1 MKGLIL
7 KKFHYIFS
15 YFIKKNIT
23 VYTVV
28 LLVLCCHSAS
38 AQKSSKTKVP
48 GTVDVG
54 VARMDITPYGPIRLS
69 GYLRY
74 GARKNESEGVLQQ
87 LWAKAIAFGN
97 DAQGPSVVITADLA
111 GIQLHMVRSIANKIA
126 KKRKFNPANLVICTS
141 HTHSGPDMGNSHSM
155 YFDPLL
161 PVDQLGRIALYLDT
175 LEMKLEQVALQALD
189 NRQPS
194 LLAWGQGSVGFALNR
209 RVIKEGKWV
218 GHGKVPDGPV
228 DHTLPLLRITDPNG
242 TLKAVFVSYA
252 CHGTTLLDDINKTHG
267 DWIGEAQRIME
278 EHHPGIIA
286 MVAQGCAGDSD
297 PNLRGTLEFAAQHG
311 KSIADEADRL
321 LSGPLKPL
329 TTAPAVKVKTVQ
341 LPFDHVPGTREFI
354 EMTKAGEAKG
364 HNAEVHLDRMVRG
377 IPIDSTM
384 NYPIECWTFGNQLA
398 MVFLAGEVVADYS
411 LRLRKELGTERL
423 WINAYTNDVKAY
435 IPSKRIIPQG
445 GYEVEGNMYY
455 YDHPFRFS
463 ERIEDIIIKG
473 VYDLLPASYKP
484 KKIAK

>member
-141 HTHSGPDMGNSHSM
+141 HTHSGARYGK
-155 YFDPLL
+155 L
-161 PVDQLGRIALYLDT
+161 PQHVFRSLIAGGPVRQNCTLLDT

-209 RVIKEGKWV
+209 RVI
-218 GHGKVPDGPV
+218 
-228 DHTLPLLRITDPNG
+228 
-242 TLKAVFVSYA
+242 
-252 CHGTTLLDDINKTHG
+252 
-267 DWIGEAQRIME
+267 
-278 EHHPGIIA
+278 
-286 MVAQGCAGDSD
+286 
-297 PNLRGTLEFAAQHG
+297 
-311 KSIADEADRL
+311 
-321 LSGPLKPL
+321 
-329 TTAPAVKVKTVQ
+329 
-341 LPFDHVPGTREFI
+341 
-354 EMTKAGEAKG
+354 
-364 HNAEVHLDRMVRG
+364 
-377 IPIDSTM
+377 
-384 NYPIECWTFGNQLA
+384 
-398 MVFLAGEVVADYS
+398 
-411 LRLRKELGTERL
+411 
-423 WINAYTNDVKAY
+423 
-435 IPSKRIIPQG
+435 
-445 GYEVEGNMYY
+445 
-455 YDHPFRFS
+455 
-463 ERIEDIIIKG
+463 
-473 VYDLLPASYKP
+473 
-484 KKIAK
+484 